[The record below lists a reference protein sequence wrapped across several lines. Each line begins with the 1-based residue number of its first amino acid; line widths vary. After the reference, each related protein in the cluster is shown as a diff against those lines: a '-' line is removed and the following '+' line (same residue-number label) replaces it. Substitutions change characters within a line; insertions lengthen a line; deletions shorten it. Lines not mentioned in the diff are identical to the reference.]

1 MNFAAIIKEV
11 INKRWM
17 LKLLIRKP
25 LPVAGWTGSGTG
37 DATAAANGGE
47 GMLLAGEGAASHLDR
62 LLSAVVIVSVS
73 ASLPRFWIIG
83 RVLSELL
90 AVIVELQ
97 VVLAVVVLLLEE
109 EDRRGAGADDEDAER
124 DDAKLQVVEDVVVE
138 GEGVV
143 KRPPWCICIP
153 SNPPIRSRNTNT
165 FRRTSLVNGIYCRIR
180 VR

>member
-11 INKRWM
+11 INRRWM

-47 GMLLAGEGAASHLDR
+47 GMVLAGVPASYLDR
-62 LLSAVVIVSVS
+62 LLSVVVVVSVS

-90 AVIVELQ
+90 VVIVELQ
-97 VVLAVVVLLLEE
+97 VVLAEVVLLLE
-109 EDRRGAGADDEDAER
+109 
-124 DDAKLQVVEDVVVE
+124 
-138 GEGVV
+138 
-143 KRPPWCICIP
+143 
-153 SNPPIRSRNTNT
+153 
-165 FRRTSLVNGIYCRIR
+165 
-180 VR
+180 